1 MRPLATMAE
10 SALLSLDPRCRLA
23 LKFGGV
29 LFTNGESTEST
40 VAEVARFARALD
52 IDAVLLPR
60 WGELTLQV
68 DGGGAASAYRVEANP
83 AGVNM
88 TRVVAARETLAAL
101 ETGALSAEAASARV
115 AASAT
120 APPAPTLLF
129 ALAAAVAAVAL
140 AVLFGVDH
148 YAAVAAIF
156 VSAGVGGLLR
166 RTVARFSDNLFL
178 QPFVA
183 ALLAGLIGGIA
194 VRSELSSSLRLVTV
208 CPCMVLVPGP
218 HVLNSLL
225 DFLAGRIQLGATRMI
240 YAMLI
245 VAAISI
251 GLLLGLAALGA
262 TLPVDVGSREISLWE
277 DVLAAGVCVCA
288 YSVFFSTPLSL
299 LPWPVV
305 VGTVA
310 HGLRWIA
317 MSQFGCGAVSG
328 AFIACF
334 VVGAV
339 LTPVARRQRMPF
351 AAIGF
356 ASVVSMVPG
365 VLLFRAA
372 SGFVQIAGG
381 AGDELAIIASTLA
394 SVATAFMIIVAMGL
408 GLVIPKMAVDRWMA
422 RP

>member
-1 MRPLATMAE
+1 
-10 SALLSLDPRCRLA
+10 
-23 LKFGGV
+23 
-29 LFTNGESTEST
+29 
-40 VAEVARFARALD
+40 
-52 IDAVLLPR
+52 
-60 WGELTLQV
+60 
-68 DGGGAASAYRVEANP
+68 
-83 AGVNM
+83 
-88 TRVVAARETLAAL
+88 
-101 ETGALSAEAASARV
+101 
-115 AASAT
+115 
-120 APPAPTLLF
+120 
-129 ALAAAVAAVAL
+129 
-140 AVLFGVDH
+140 
-148 YAAVAAIF
+148 
-156 VSAGVGGLLR
+156 
-166 RTVARFSDNLFL
+166 
-178 QPFVA
+178 
-183 ALLAGLIGGIA
+183 
-194 VRSELSSSLRLVTV
+194 
-208 CPCMVLVPGP
+208 
-218 HVLNSLL
+218 VLNSLL

-288 YSVFFSTPLSL
+288 YSVFFSTPLTL
-299 LPWPVV
+299 LPWPVM
-305 VGTVA
+305 VGSLA

-334 VVGAV
+334 VVGAL
-339 LTPVARRQRMPF
+339 LTPVARRRGMPF

-372 SGFVQIAGG
+372 SGFLQIADGT
-381 AGDELAIIASTLA
+381 GDELAVIASTLA